1 MIEAISA
8 GKPVLMLSGQG
19 SQKPG
24 MGADLMDLP
33 EVRETFECASDVFG
47 FDVADLVT
55 GAEAEKL
62 GVQAYFNTFGRKLV
76 VEDGKVKGVLAE
88 KENGDVLKVEA
99 PVVMIATG
107 GYANNSEFL
116 YAVSETK
123 NANIQALG
131 MDCRAGDGIK
141 MAKDAGAEMAEGL
154 GTVMWCGPVTIGAVT
169 ATWTTDAYSAGVQPT
184 LWLNESGSR
193 FCKEDL
199 WLDDFAGAGICV
211 RNQEKTF
218 ALFTEADMLRWET
231 DGPDGQV
238 FSFGT
243 PGTPLAKAREVLE
256 KAEGCHVGD
265 TLEDV
270 CKEVGLDVAAV
281 KATLEQYNG
290 YCDVAVGLDGD
301 DTSADEEFGK
311 RAKYLHKMDAGPYW
325 LCETADGFYT
335 TCGGIKVNEK
345 TQVLDKDGQVI
356 VGLYAGGSDAGGL
369 YGDSYDVKFAP
380 GSQAAWAVNSGRLAM
395 KDAAELLA

>member
-1 MIEAISA
+1 M
-8 GKPVLMLSGQG
+8 SGVIAENRADG
-19 SQKPG
+19 SYLK
-24 MGADLMDLP
+24 
-33 EVRETFECASDVFG
+33 FG
-47 FDVADLVT
+47 CKA
-55 GAEAEKL
+55 
-62 GVQAYFNTFGRKLV
+62 V
-76 VEDGKVKGVLAE
+76 VV
-88 KENGDVLKVEA
+88 
-99 PVVMIATG
+99 ATG
-107 GYANNSEFL
+107 GFAYNEEMLNDLMPDIKNNMIEGEAWKDAFGNERFVGDASNWQ
-116 YAVSETK
+116 Y
-123 NANIQALG
+123 Q
-131 MDCRAGDGIK
+131 GDGIK

-335 TCGGIKVNEK
+335 TLSLIH
-345 TQVLDKDGQVI
+345 I
-356 VGLYAGGSDAGGL
+356 
-369 YGDSYDVKFAP
+369 
-380 GSQAAWAVNSGRLAM
+380 
-395 KDAAELLA
+395 